1 MTSDVATDQPTH
13 RQLPQGNEEFP
24 DGRSSGAARPE
35 PRGWAWSP
43 ARFGYRDRPP
53 TSLRERLVPSYTDN
67 SPYTGGG

>member
-1 MTSDVATDQPTH
+1 MTSDVATDQPTRKH
-13 RQLPQGNEEFP
+13 PPEGAAESP
-24 DGRSSGAARPE
+24 GSSGPARPE
-35 PRGWAWSP
+35 PRGWAWSL